1 MRKIAIIGTAP
12 ASRAVTPFD
21 DASWDIWVCSP
32 GNMNQV
38 KRATVWFELHSLVEM
53 QAEENRGWSVG
64 YLGWLKAQ
72 QFPVYMQEP
81 NDWVPQATIFPYKKL
96 ITHFGTRNWFTSS
109 PAWMLAFA
117 IYQMT
122 AGDELGIFGVDMAA
136 AQEYYT
142 MQKGGLIYWIERA
155 QALGIKVTIPMESCL
170 GMPTPLYGYSESSRF
185 GRRMNVMHK
194 LTSES
199 MANLQQQHNNIA
211 QQIAFHQGALE
222 SQAYFMRTALDG
234 LDDAEIDHA
243 EARTVIS
250 KAETTWPVDETKGT
264 TFRMDDSGVL
274 VPVKPNGGYSVT
286 EGTGSARP
294 EEHHKH
300 KVSSEDAPL

>member
-1 MRKIAIIGTAP
+1 MRKIAILGTAP
-12 ASRAVTPFD
+12 ASRAVAPFAD
-21 DASWDIWVCSP
+21 QSWDIWVCSP
-32 GNMNQV
+32 GNMNQTPRV
-38 KRATVWFELHSLVEM
+38 TAWFELHSLIEM
-53 QAEENRGWSVG
+53 QGEENRGWSVN
-64 YLGWLKAQ
+64 YLTWLKGQ

-81 NDWVPQATIFPYKKL
+81 NDWVPQAAIFPYKKL
-96 ITHFGTRNWFTSS
+96 IRHFGTRNWFTSS
-109 PAWMLAFA
+109 PAWMMAYA

-194 LTSES
+194 LTTDS
-199 MANLQQQHNNIA
+199 MASLQQQHQNIG

-222 SQAYFMRTALDG
+222 AQAYFMRTALDG
-234 LDDAEIDHA
+234 ENDAEIDQA
-243 EARTVIS
+243 EARTVIEKS
-250 KAETTWPVDETKGT
+250 KTTWPAEESKGT

-274 VPVKPNGGYSVT
+274 VPVKPNGAGSVSGTGGAGGAPESVT
-286 EGTGSARP
+286 LLAG
-294 EEHHKH
+294 EE
-300 KVSSEDAPL
+300 EIRE